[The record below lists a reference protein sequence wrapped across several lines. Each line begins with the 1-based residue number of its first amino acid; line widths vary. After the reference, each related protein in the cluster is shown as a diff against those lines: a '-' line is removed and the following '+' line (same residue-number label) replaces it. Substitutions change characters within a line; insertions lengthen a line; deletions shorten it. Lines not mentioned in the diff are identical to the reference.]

1 MKGSCTLFST
11 HPRCIRTML
20 PYGVSPDFH
29 IRVSRGCVHVQGLT
43 LQSPMFSGRACIG
56 MRSLTTKRE
65 TLGKPE
71 AFVRGHPNCPLDIFR
86 LDALELS
93 ACNVIGGY
101 DPGQLV
107 PVSRL

>member
-1 MKGSCTLFST
+1 
-11 HPRCIRTML
+11 
-20 PYGVSPDFH
+20 
-29 IRVSRGCVHVQGLT
+29 
-43 LQSPMFSGRACIG
+43 MFSGRACIG

-101 DPGQLV
+101 QCPAFKDPVVILG
-107 PVSRL
+107 